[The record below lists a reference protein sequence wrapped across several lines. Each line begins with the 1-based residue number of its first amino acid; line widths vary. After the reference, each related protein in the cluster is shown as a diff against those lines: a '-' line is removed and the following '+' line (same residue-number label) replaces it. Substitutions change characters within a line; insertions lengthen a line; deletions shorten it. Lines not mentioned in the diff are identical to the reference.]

1 MNAKTKKIVGIVAA
15 LVVIAAVVIA
25 GFALQPKTQEGA
37 KTVTIEVVNKAEQT
51 TTYTVHTDAEYLK
64 QVMDEADGLTYVGEE
79 GEYGTMVNTV
89 NGETADYSVDSSYW
103 AFYVN
108 DDYCNYGISEQP
120 VADGDT
126 FRIVYTISEW

>member
-1 MNAKTKKIVGIVAA
+1 MNAKTKKIVGIVVA

-25 GFALQPKTQEGA
+25 GFALQPKTQKGS

-64 QVMDEADGLTYVGEE
+64 QVMDEAEGLTYVGED
-79 GEYGTMVNTV
+79 GEYGIMVNTV

-108 DDYCNYGISEQP
+108 GEYCNYGISEQP

>member
-37 KTVTIEVVNKAEQT
+37 KTVTIEVVNKAGQT

-64 QVMDEADGLTYVGEE
+64 DVMDEADGLTYVGEE

-108 DDYCNYGISEQP
+108 GDYCNYGISEQP
-120 VADGDT
+120 VSDGDT

>member
-1 MNAKTKKIVGIVAA
+1 MNAKTKKIVGIVVA

-25 GFALQPKTQEGA
+25 GFALQPKTQQGS

-108 DDYCNYGISEQP
+108 GDYCNYGISEQP

-126 FRIVYTISEW
+126 FQIAYTISEW